1 MLDTIIAITLGYLLG
16 SLPSAYLAGRLVK
29 GIDIREV
36 GSKNMGAMNVI
47 YEVGVFWGI
56 LVLLLDI
63 FKGVGAV
70 LLARSLDTSFGV
82 QLGGGFTAVVGHTF
96 PIFLKFRG
104 GKGGATALGLLLFL
118 MPRSFI
124 YCLAIVILGVLIT
137 RNLTFSYS
145 ILFLFLPLAGWLIYR
160 SVTLVVFSLILALWI
175 VVNNIPGLRKI
186 KREGF
191 RQSILRRSLKDRRV

>member
-16 SLPSAYLAGRLVK
+16 SLPSAYLIGRLVK
-29 GIDIREV
+29 GIDIRQV

-47 YEVGVFWGI
+47 YEVGVIWGI
-56 LVLLLDI
+56 LVLLLDAL
-63 FKGVGAV
+63 KGVVAV
-70 LLARSLDTSFGV
+70 LLACSLGMSV
-82 QLGGGFTAVVGHTF
+82 ASQLTGGFAAVAGHTF

-104 GKGGATALGLLLFL
+104 GKGGATTLGLLLFL

-124 YCLAIVILGVLIT
+124 CCLAIVTLGVLIT

-145 ILFLFLPLAGWLIYR
+145 ILFLFFPFAGWLIYH
-160 SVTLVVFSLILALWI
+160 SVMLVVFSSALALWI
-175 VVNNIPGLRKI
+175 VVSNIPGLRKI
-186 KREGF
+186 KREGL